1 MKTLSIKKKASHLS
15 FIIQIKII
23 TASDDATL
31 NDVIVTSVP
40 LWINKDG
47 GGFFTRVISGS
58 GADGRDVHQTIISE
72 QLNINMDQ
80 DQ

>member
-1 MKTLSIKKKASHLS
+1 MKTLSIKKAGHLS

-40 LWINKDG
+40 LWINIDG
-47 GGFFTRVISGS
+47 GGKIFHRCVITGS
-58 GADGRDVHQTIISE
+58 GADGRDVHQTIVTE
-72 QLNINMDQ
+72 QSVINMD
-80 DQ
+80 